1 MAHHH
6 WGETWYGKFP
16 YLSLV
21 ASPLSREKTIPY
33 LTSVVLWWDIL
44 NSFHTLISDSSAS
57 FRFRVDKTWKGWICF
72 FSRSQATASESRTQ
86 DLTASNLQLWNR
98 FMISGYFVVL
108 SSWFRE
114 KILISPFSNKWICA
128 RSPSYFHSQVNLA
141 FSKRVRT
148 SWTPLIQDKLISNC
162 VEKM

>member
-1 MAHHH
+1 MCLPQI
-6 WGETWYGKFP
+6 EK
-16 YLSLV
+16 LV
-21 ASPLSREKTIPY
+21 VMP
-33 LTSVVLWWDIL
+33 IL

-108 SSWFRE
+108 SSWFLE

-148 SWTPLIQDKLISNC
+148 SWTPLLQENFSIKTRIKWKSYGWTNWKKKLSKFERN
-162 VEKM
+162 

>member
-1 MAHHH
+1 MYIYVWHTTK
-6 WGETWYGKFP
+6 EKYGMVNFP
-16 YLSLV
+16 IYHSWLRHSV
-21 ASPLSREKTIPY
+21 GKNPY
-33 LTSVVLWWDIL
+33 HISFVVVWDKL

-108 SSWFRE
+108 SSWFLE

-148 SWTPLIQDKLISNC
+148 SWTPLSQD
-162 VEKM
+162 

>member
-1 MAHHH
+1 MVHRVEMWHS
-6 WGETWYGKFP
+6 KFP

-21 ASPLSREKTIPY
+21 ASLSGEKSLPHY
-33 LTSVVLWWDIL
+33 SSVLVRDIL

-148 SWTPLIQDKLISNC
+148 SWTPLI
-162 VEKM
+162 